1 MIKELFKLGAE
12 LIIDGVKGMPRWAK
26 IGGGT
31 VAVAGSIWCAYK
43 FTDHKAKKQQETNK
57 KKSDLRKEELSHNSA
72 LRTQELKEKTAQAID
87 LDNHKTDN
95 RIRIIQAKGE
105 EDRKKAMLKY
115 DLSQKKASE
124 VEDITFEPTVPIST
138 FNVDAGDLGFYDGT
152 LVKKGGINIFSG
164 VPGIGKSNMNTQIS
178 YHQCGMNLPGLFD
191 TDSPENITT
200 GYLYDYELGKGF
212 YSRYRNLEPRNFHHC
227 DMEEK
232 NKANNYNGVA
242 YTLGY
247 LYKQIQED
255 LEYTCGDVIMT
266 IDCKGKIVDVKGKE
280 QEFMNRLKQ
289 FIHEYK
295 EKTGY
300 VLTFILIEHLN
311 PMQSNVNSILRVAQ
325 IKGSQAFNDF
335 ADQTILVGK
344 TRVNDCI
351 RVKIAKNRWGVTQ
364 ESTVHL
370 FQRYDKVFF
379 RYIGEYDEEQV
390 VKSKNNKY
398 VSLDKFRSSVK
409 PTSNPTYIVHSQCNS
424 AGRPTQLTKPI
435 CMAIL
440 NKRSQGMSKNEASD
454 SEGFTRQA
462 YNEALARYGLIDDYP
477 QGNWKP

>member
-12 LIIDGVKGMPRWAK
+12 LIIEGVKGMPGWAK
-26 IGGGT
+26 IASGIA
-31 VAVAGSIWCAYK
+31 VVAGSIWCAYE

-57 KKSDLRKEELSHNSA
+57 KKSDLRKEEFSHNSA

-105 EDRKKAMLKY
+105 EDRKKAMLKH

-124 VEDITFEPTVPIST
+124 VEDIAFEPTFPVST
-138 FNVDAGDLGFYDGT
+138 FNVDAGDLGFYDGPSF
-152 LVKKGGINIFSG
+152 KIGGLNIVAG
-164 VPGIGKSNMNTQIS
+164 VPGTGKSSIVTQFMF
-178 YHQCGMNLPGLFD
+178 HQCGMNIPGLFD
-191 TDSPENITT
+191 ADRPENITT

-212 YSRYRNLEPRNFHHC
+212 YSRYRSLVPRNFYHC

-232 NKANNYNGVA
+232 NHANNYNGVA
-242 YTLGY
+242 YTLGF

-255 LEYTCGDVIMT
+255 LEYTCGNVIMA

-280 QEFMNRLKQ
+280 QEFVNRLKQ

-295 EKTGY
+295 EKTGNE
-300 VLTFILIEHLN
+300 LTIILVEHLN
-311 PMQSNVNSILRVAQ
+311 PAQSKVSSTLCVAQ
-325 IKGSQAFNDF
+325 IKGSQDYNSF
-335 ADQTILVGK
+335 ADQTVLVGQS
-344 TRVNDCI
+344 
-351 RVKIAKNRWGVTQ
+351 RVKGCVRVKVAKNRWGEEQV
-364 ESTVHL
+364 STIHL
-370 FQRYDKVFF
+370 FKKYDKVFF
-379 RYIGEYDEEQV
+379 EYIGEYDEEQV
-390 VKSKNNKY
+390 VKAKGNDF
-398 VSLDKFRSSVK
+398 VVLDKFRSSVK
-409 PTSNPTYIVHSQCNS
+409 PTSNPTYIVHSQCSS

-440 NKRSQGMSKNEASD
+440 NKRSQGMSKNEASA

-462 YNEALARYGLIDDYP
+462 YNEALVRYGLVDDYP
-477 QGNWKP
+477 LGNWKP

>member
-138 FNVDAGDLGFYDGT
+138 FNVDAGDFGFYDGPSF
-152 LVKKGGINIFSG
+152 KIGGLNIVAG
-164 VPGIGKSNMNTQIS
+164 VPGTGKSSIVTQFMF
-178 YHQCGMNLPGLFD
+178 HQCGMNIPGLFE

-212 YSRYRNLEPRNFHHC
+212 YSRYRNLVPRNFHHC

-232 NKANNYNGVA
+232 NHANNYNGVA
-242 YTLGY
+242 FTLGF

-255 LEYTCGDVIMT
+255 LEYPSGNVIIA
-266 IDCKGKIVDVKGKE
+266 IDCKGKIVDIKGKE
-280 QEFMNRLKQ
+280 QEFVNRLKQ
-289 FIHEYK
+289 FIHEFK
-295 EKTGY
+295 EKTGNE
-300 VLTFILIEHLN
+300 LTIILVEHLN
-311 PMQSNVNSILRVAQ
+311 PAQSRVSSILSVAQ
-325 IKGSQAFNDF
+325 IKGSQDYNSFD
-335 ADQTILVGK
+335 DQTILVGQS
-344 TRVNDCI
+344 
-351 RVKIAKNRWGVTQ
+351 RVKGCVRVKVAKNRWGEEQV
-364 ESTVHL
+364 STIHL
-370 FQRYDKVFF
+370 FKRYDKVFF
-379 RYIGEYDEEQV
+379 EYIGEYDEEQV
-390 VKSKNNKY
+390 VKAKGNDF
-398 VSLDKFRSSVK
+398 VALDKFRSSVK
-409 PTSNPTYIVHSQCNS
+409 PTSTPTYNVHSQCNS
-424 AGRPTQLTKPI
+424 AGRPTLLTKPI

-440 NKRSQGMSKNEASD
+440 NKRSQGMSKNEASA

-462 YNEALARYGLIDDYP
+462 YNEALVRYGLIDNYP
-477 QGNWKP
+477 PGKWKP

>member
-440 NKRSQGMSKNEASD
+440 NKRSLGMSKIDSSD